1 MYSAHQSTRCT
12 AAADIAADAHIH
24 VDDRAHGRPGAA
36 GLDDLTDERAG
47 LVHDAVADL
56 DAAVAALAERERAR
70 PVRRAVGHDVRGLEL
85 EVRVP
90 LREAQQVT
98 IALVFRDRLLPFTRL
113 CLSLGQLRAQLL
125 VFGLE
130 LVIFINVAVDAL
142 EPLRRDGR
150 GLLQR
155 RAHDA
160 VEIREESRLAAERPG
175 DQREHEHDR
184 DHDRADTRAF
194 LFQIRFP
201 VQSSSTPSSFNSCP
215 SLHSGRPITLK

>member
-1 MYSAHQSTRCT
+1 M
-12 AAADIAADAHIH
+12 
-24 VDDRAHGRPGAA
+24 
-36 GLDDLTDERAG
+36 
-47 LVHDAVADL
+47 
-56 DAAVAALAERERAR
+56 
-70 PVRRAVGHDVRGLEL
+70 
-85 EVRVP
+85 P

-113 CLSLGQLRAQLL
+113 RLSLGQLCAQLL

-184 DHDRADTRAF
+184 DHDRADARAF

-201 VQSSSTPSSFNSCP
+201 VQSSSTPSSFSSCP
-215 SLHSGRPITLK
+215 NLHNGRPITLK

>member
-1 MYSAHQSTRCT
+1 M
-12 AAADIAADAHIH
+12 
-24 VDDRAHGRPGAA
+24 
-36 GLDDLTDERAG
+36 
-47 LVHDAVADL
+47 
-56 DAAVAALAERERAR
+56 
-70 PVRRAVGHDVRGLEL
+70 
-85 EVRVP
+85 P

-113 CLSLGQLRAQLL
+113 RLSLGQLRAQLL

-130 LVIFINVAVDAL
+130 LVVFINVAVDAL

-184 DHDRADTRAF
+184 DHDRADARAF

-201 VQSSSTPSSFNSCP
+201 VQSSSTPSSFSSCP